1 MEETIFILLILA
13 FAMLVG
19 STLGFGDSL
28 TFIPLAGIFLD
39 VRIATVL
46 MGFWSTLLSILNAT
60 KYRSYID
67 KPFLKKYI
75 SPGIFGVILGAI
87 LIVVAPIQ
95 WIELFLGLFIIVY
108 LIVKIRDIKREEQ
121 EKQEK
126 LTEIPDGLF
135 YTGAFSY
142 GILSG
147 LIGAAGPINVALLER
162 TGHERE
168 SFIGNFAIISALVSS
183 VKLVIYS
190 VSGLFPLEFFVL
202 FLVGIVVIF
211 IVTRFGHWLTPK
223 IPKREFQILIMIL
236 MAIIS
241 IRLIV
246 VSLFFY

>member
-19 STLGFGDSL
+19 STLGFGDAL
-28 TFIPLAGIFLD
+28 TFIPLAGMFLD

-46 MGFWSTLLSILNAT
+46 MGFWSTLLSILNAI
-60 KYRSYID
+60 KYRSHID
-67 KPFLKKYI
+67 RPFLKKYLG
-75 SPGIFGVILGAI
+75 PGIFGVILGAI
-87 LIVVAPIQ
+87 LIVVAPIRL
-95 WIELFLGLFIIVY
+95 IELFLGLFIVVY
-108 LIVKIRDIKREEQ
+108 LIVKIRDIKRE
-121 EKQEK
+121 KNEK
-126 LTEIPDGLF
+126 LDIVNEISDGIF

-142 GILSG
+142 GLLSG

-183 VKLVIYS
+183 VKIVIYS
-190 VSGLFPLEFFVL
+190 WSGLFPLEFIWM
-202 FLVGIVVIF
+202 FLVGILVIF

-223 IPKREFQILIMIL
+223 IPKEKFQILIMIL
-236 MAIIS
+236 LAIIS

>member
-1 MEETIFILLILA
+1 MEETILTLLILA

-28 TFIPLAGIFLD
+28 IFIPLAGIFLD
-39 VRIATVL
+39 VRIATVI
-46 MGFWSTLLSILNAT
+46 MGFWSTLLSILNAI

-67 KPFLKKYI
+67 KPFLKKYLG
-75 SPGIFGVILGAI
+75 PGIIGVILGAI
-87 LIVVAPIQ
+87 LIVVAPLR
-95 WIELFLGLFIIVY
+95 WIELFLGVFIILY
-108 LIVKIRDIKREEQ
+108 LIVKIRDIRRERL
-121 EKQEK
+121 EKPEI
-126 LTEIPDGLF
+126 LNEIPDGLF

-142 GILSG
+142 GLLSG

-190 VSGLFPLEFFVL
+190 WSGLFPLEFIWM

-223 IPKREFQILIMIL
+223 IPKQEFQILVMIL
-236 MAIIS
+236 LAIIS

>member
-1 MEETIFILLILA
+1 MEETFLILLILA

-46 MGFWSTLLSILNAT
+46 MGFWSTLLSILNAI

-75 SPGIFGVILGAI
+75 SPGIIGVILGAI

-108 LIVKIRDIKREEQ
+108 LIVKIRKIKREQIEDSINTN
-121 EKQEK
+121 E
-126 LTEIPDGLF
+126 LPDAIF

-142 GILSG
+142 GLLSG

-168 SFIGNFAIISALVSS
+168 SFIGNFAIISVLVSS

-190 VSGLFPLEFFVL
+190 WNGLFPLEFILMF
-202 FLVGIVVIF
+202 FLGIAVIF

-223 IPKREFQILIMIL
+223 IPKKEFQILVMIL
-236 MAIIS
+236 LAIIS

>member
-1 MEETIFILLILA
+1 MEETIIILLILA

-46 MGFWSTLLSILNAT
+46 MGFWSTLLSILNAI

-75 SPGIFGVILGAI
+75 GPGIIGVIFGAI
-87 LIVVAPIQ
+87 LIVVAPIR
-95 WIELFLGLFIIVY
+95 WIELFLGLFIILY
-108 LIVKIRDIKREEQ
+108 LIVKIRELKREEQ

-126 LTEIPDGLF
+126 ITEIPDGLF

-142 GILSG
+142 GLLSG
-147 LIGAAGPINVALLER
+147 LIGAAGPINVALLES

-190 VSGLFPLEFFVL
+190 WNGLFPLEFIWL
-202 FLVGIVVIF
+202 FLIGIVVIF

-223 IPKREFQILIMIL
+223 IPTKEFQILIMIL
-236 MAIIS
+236 LAIIS